1 MKKYIAIWLAKLKA
15 KTPLFWVV
23 VRNLSIGIIAAV
35 GVINTT
41 ASSAIA
47 PAWYSAYQWYILAGA
62 GVLGFFA
69 QSHQKPTNTQQ
80 Q

>member
-1 MKKYIAIWLAKLKA
+1 MKKLFITWLAVLKA
-15 KTPLFWVV
+15 KTPIMWVV

-41 ASSAIA
+41 ASTAIA

-62 GVLGFFA
+62 SILGFFA
-69 QSHQKPTNTQQ
+69 QSHQKTPPTV
-80 Q
+80 